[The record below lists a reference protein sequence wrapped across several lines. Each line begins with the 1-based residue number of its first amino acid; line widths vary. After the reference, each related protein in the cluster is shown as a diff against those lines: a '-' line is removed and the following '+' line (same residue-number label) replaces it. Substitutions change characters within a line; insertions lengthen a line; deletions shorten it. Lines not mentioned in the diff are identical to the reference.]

1 MNDATLASD
10 NPLCFKNNLSGRVPR
25 LTMVIDNKIK
35 NQMKSYNMIQ
45 YNTIQYNTIQ
55 YREAAK
61 ISALT
66 LKTWIPYRGR
76 NIALWSK

>member
-10 NPLCFKNNLSGRVPR
+10 NPLCFKNNLSGRVQR

-45 YNTIQYNTIQ
+45 YNTIQY
-55 YREAAK
+55 REAAK
-61 ISALT
+61 ISVLT
-66 LKTWIPYRGR
+66 LKT
-76 NIALWSK
+76 

>member
-10 NPLCFKNNLSGRVPR
+10 NPLCFKNNLSGRVWK
-25 LTMVIDNKIK
+25 LTMVTDNKIK

-45 YNTIQYNTIQ
+45 YNTIQY
-55 YREAAK
+55 REAVK

-76 NIALWSK
+76 NIALWSMEWK

>member
-10 NPLCFKNNLSGRVPR
+10 NPLCFKNNLSGRVWK
-25 LTMVIDNKIK
+25 LTIVTDNKIK
-35 NQMKSYNMIQ
+35 NQMKSCNMIQ
-45 YNTIQYNTIQ
+45 YNTIQH
-55 YREAAK
+55 REAAK

-76 NIALWSK
+76 NIALWSMEWK

>member
-45 YNTIQYNTIQ
+45 YNTIQY
-55 YREAAK
+55 REAAK

-66 LKTWIPYRGR
+66 LKT
-76 NIALWSK
+76 